1 MIFMAPRRSSKLL
14 NMPDEAPQYASL
26 REMMKASGFHFSSF
40 LPIYLTVSLSRLQAV
55 VVRSWELILSCSV
68 KLLH

>member
-1 MIFMAPRRSSKLL
+1 MFGDGAGSLLRREGMIFMAPRRSSKLL

-40 LPIYLTVSLSRLQAV
+40 LPIYLTVSL
-55 VVRSWELILSCSV
+55 
-68 KLLH
+68 LLLGVGS